1 MADEELRRTFAKNL
15 NYYLGLN
22 GYNQADLARHLH
34 VSTATTAKWCTAQT
48 MPRIDKIQ
56 SICNW
61 LGTEKADLLEEPSGV
76 NKKMRPKSALEEETI
91 RVAGSILRNPD
102 IKKLLELE
110 SKLNTQQSSA
120 VRIPVLGRVAAG
132 IPLEMVED
140 VIDWEEIDD
149 ATAKQGTIFAL
160 SIKGDS
166 MEPRIV
172 NGDVVIVRQQ
182 DDAES
187 GEIVIV
193 SVNGDDAT
201 CKRLRKYKDGIELV
215 PSNPAYPPLYFSNE
229 DIITKPVK
237 ILGKVIELR
246 GKF

>member
-1 MADEELRRTFAKNL
+1 MQIKDLIKSRRIEMNYTMKELAEKVGVSEGTISRWESGDISNMRR
-15 NYYLGLN
+15 
-22 GYNQADLARHLH
+22 
-34 VSTATTAKWCTAQT
+34 
-48 MPRIDKIQ
+48 DKIVSLAKTLRISPAAIMEWDEQ
-56 SICNW
+56 VQE
-61 LGTEKADLLEEPSGV
+61 T
-76 NKKMRPKSALEEETI
+76 KSNST
-91 RVAGSILRNPD
+91 
-102 IKKLLELE
+102 
-110 SKLNTQQSSA
+110 
-120 VRIPVLGRVAAG
+120 RIPVLGRVAAG
-132 IPLEMVED
+132 IPIEMVED

-149 ATAKQGTIFAL
+149 ATAKLGTIFAL

-172 NGDVVIVRQQ
+172 SGDVVIVRQQ

-187 GEIVIV
+187 GDIVIV

-215 PSNPAYPPLYFSNE
+215 SSNPSYSPIFFSNDE
-229 DIITKPVK
+229 IIAKPVK

>member
-1 MADEELRRTFAKNL
+1 MATFGERLRFLRKQRDVTQEELAARAGVGKQAISQYERGVRTPD
-15 NYYLGLN
+15 YETLGAISDFFNVSTDYMIGKSDVTIRLLDTD
-22 GYNQADLARHLH
+22 DLA
-34 VSTATTAKWCTAQT
+34 
-48 MPRIDKIQ
+48 
-56 SICNW
+56 
-61 LGTEKADLLEEPSGV
+61 
-76 NKKMRPKSALEEETI
+76 
-91 RVAGSILRNPD
+91 
-102 IKKLLELE
+102 
-110 SKLNTQQSSA
+110 KLNNNHHR
-120 VRIPVLGRVAAG
+120 RIPVLGRVAAG
-132 IPLEMVED
+132 IPIEMVED

-149 ATAKQGTIFAL
+149 ATAKLGAIFAL

-172 NGDVVIVRQQ
+172 SGDVVIVRQQ

-187 GEIVIV
+187 GDIVIV

-215 PSNPAYPPLYFSNE
+215 PSNPSYSPIFFSNDE
-229 DIITKPVK
+229 IIAKPVK

>member
-1 MADEELRRTFAKNL
+1 MLGNKRIMGDNILYYMQLENIERRDFAKAIGVPYSSL
-15 NYYLGLN
+15 TDWIN
-22 GYNQADLARHLH
+22 GNTY
-34 VSTATTAKWCTAQT
+34 
-48 MPRIDKIQ
+48 PRIDKIQ
-56 SICNW
+56 
-61 LGTEKADLLEEPSGV
+61 KMADFFGIDKSDLVEQR
-76 NKKMRPKSALEEETI
+76 NAQKKVEAI
-91 RVAGSILRNPD
+91 
-102 IKKLLELE
+102 
-110 SKLNTQQSSA
+110 
-120 VRIPVLGRVAAG
+120 RIPVIGRVAAG
-132 IPLEMVED
+132 IPIEMVED

-149 ATAKQGTIFAL
+149 ATAKLGTIFAL

-172 NGDVVIVRQQ
+172 SGDVVIVRQQ

-187 GEIVIV
+187 GDIVIV

-215 PSNPAYPPLYFSNE
+215 PSNPSYSPIFFSNDE
-229 DIITKPVK
+229 IIAKPVK

>member
-1 MADEELRRTFAKNL
+1 MIHRGLRKEAFMEIRDLIKARRLELDLTMKQLADKVGVSEGTISRWESGDISNMRRDKIVSLAKT
-15 NYYLGLN
+15 LGLSPAVIM
-22 GYNQADLARHLH
+22 GWEEDPQ
-34 VSTATTAKWCTAQT
+34 V
-48 MPRIDKIQ
+48 P
-56 SICNW
+56 
-61 LGTEKADLLEEPSGV
+61 EKTKPH
-76 NKKMRPKSALEEETI
+76 
-91 RVAGSILRNPD
+91 
-102 IKKLLELE
+102 
-110 SKLNTQQSSA
+110 
-120 VRIPVLGRVAAG
+120 RIPVLGRVAAG

-229 DIITKPVK
+229 DIVTKPVK

-246 GKF
+246 GKFR